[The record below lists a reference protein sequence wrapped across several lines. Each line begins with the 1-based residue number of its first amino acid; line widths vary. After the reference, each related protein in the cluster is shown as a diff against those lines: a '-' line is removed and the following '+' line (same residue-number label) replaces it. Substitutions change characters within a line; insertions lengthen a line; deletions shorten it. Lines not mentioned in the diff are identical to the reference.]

1 MNAGGPSDP
10 VVPQR
15 PPDRVLTPRE
25 ELAERIAGHL
35 DVPVSVAGV
44 LLVLIVIADRSTP
57 PGTWLST
64 AWTFASWGLWALF
77 VLELV
82 LRAIIAPSA
91 VQFLRRNWW
100 QVLFLALPFLRFLRG
115 LSRSA
120 RIARGMTT
128 SLRGSRTAA
137 RNLSGR
143 VGLLTSTTFGVILA
157 GTEILYEFGS
167 PPSYPRALH
176 DVALGAISGEPLG
189 DTSAV
194 AAWLEVV
201 LAVYATVVF
210 AALAGSLGAFFLQR
224 QAEHEARA
232 LTAEQ

>member
-1 MNAGGPSDP
+1 MSADGPADPAAPPGGAN
-10 VVPQR
+10 R
-15 PPDRVLTPRE
+15 FLTPRE
-25 ELAERIAGHL
+25 ELAERIAAHL

-64 AWTFASWGLWALF
+64 AWTFASWGLWGLF
-77 VLELV
+77 VLELA
-82 LRAIIAPSA
+82 LRAVIAPSA
-91 VQFLRRNWW
+91 VSFLRRNWW

-167 PPSYPRALH
+167 PRSYPRALH
-176 DVALGAISGEPLG
+176 DVALGAISGEPFG
-189 DTSAV
+189 DTSV
-194 AAWLEVV
+194 VGAWLEVV

-224 QAEHEARA
+224 QAEKESQEIPTAR
-232 LTAEQ
+232 